1 MQNKVKACCRSE
13 IKHNCKVTLIIPA
26 IISSMRLDFS
36 ELMNQCY
43 VKVSWCLGDGKQRLR
58 SVTIF
63 ILLPRYGLE
72 RPGNIECLE
81 WN

>member
-1 MQNKVKACCRSE
+1 MQNEVRACCRSE
-13 IKHNCKVTLIIPA
+13 IKHNCKVTVPA
-26 IISSMRLDFS
+26 TISSMRLDFA

-43 VKVSWCLGDGKQRLR
+43 VKVSWYLGDRKQRLR